1 MGSMSNK
8 KRYLLFLIGIIILTL
23 GVALTIKA
31 DFGVGPWDAVNVA
44 LNRIY
49 GLSIGTFAIIIAVI
63 ITIMN
68 GLLREGKFNFYTLI
82 TALLLGIFTD
92 FWCYIIGWIIVGNG
106 LLIRLFC
113 FALGIIL
120 LSFGI
125 ALYIRLGLA
134 PNSLDDFMVTL
145 GEKFNIK
152 ISVSKLVVDVLGL
165 IIALLLHGPIGLGT
179 LIITIALGPLIGFF
193 DKKNLTNQINSLII
207 IPNIKISKYLRC
219 KE

>member
-1 MGSMSNK
+1 M
-8 KRYLLFLIGIIILTL
+8 
-23 GVALTIKA
+23 
-31 DFGVGPWDAVNVA
+31 
-44 LNRIY
+44 
-49 GLSIGTFAIIIAVI
+49 
-63 ITIMN
+63 
-68 GLLREGKFNFYTLI
+68 
-82 TALLLGIFTD
+82 
-92 FWCYIIGWIIVGNG
+92 
-106 LLIRLFC
+106 
-113 FALGIIL
+113 
-120 LSFGI
+120 
-125 ALYIRLGLA
+125 
-134 PNSLDDFMVTL
+134 